1 MSKYIVTTATPKEI
15 QELDEATQ
23 KVVTRYILRKYEVAE
38 RSIALEICSHHIGS
52 KMEMEW
58 QGRTITL
65 AVNHGGTIFTN
76 DITAQ

>member
-1 MSKYIVTTATPKEI
+1 MSKYTVTTATPKEI
-15 QELDEATQ
+15 KELDVATN
-23 KVVTRYILRKYEVAE
+23 KIITKYVLRKYEVEE
-38 RSIALEICSHHIGS
+38 RSLALEICSHHNGS

-58 QGRTITL
+58 QGRTIML